1 MWNKPVLNS
10 YPCRSPINKTWLT
23 DCSVEQHLG
32 ESKTVTR
39 QVALAYQVVHHILG
53 GCGWC
58 RLRKQ
63 TSWKV
68 NTTTMHVLYL
78 LCAVH
83 LKKNIYLSFLV
94 HLKTKQKR
102 RNKMHE
108 WVSERNVVIKDACF
122 WINTPQWCAWQ
133 KNTKKHTMLWVD
145 VWYSS
150 TSRLDGDVC
159 ENKHHQRL
167 TTSHTL
173 TADIEK

>member
-23 DCSVEQHLG
+23 DCPVEQHLG

-63 TSWKV
+63 TSWEV

-83 LKKNIYLSFLV
+83 FFFFFYIYNCVFLV
-94 HLKTKQKR
+94 HLKRKQK
-102 RNKMHE
+102 KKKQDAWM
-108 WVSERNVVIKDACF
+108 SEREECCNDGWMFLNKCPAMMCLAF
-122 WINTPQWCAWQ
+122 WY
-133 KNTKKHTMLWVD
+133 

-150 TSRLDGDVC
+150 TSRLDGDAC
-159 ENKHHQRL
+159 DNKHHQRL
-167 TTSHTL
+167 TTSQHWQQ
-173 TADIEK
+173 I